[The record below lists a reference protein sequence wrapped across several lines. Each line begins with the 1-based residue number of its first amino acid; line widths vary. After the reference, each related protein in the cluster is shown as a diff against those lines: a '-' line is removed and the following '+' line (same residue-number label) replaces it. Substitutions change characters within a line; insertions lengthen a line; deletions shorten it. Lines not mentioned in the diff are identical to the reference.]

1 MSSNPLKEKADTILA
16 PASAKQSNLFWRVV
30 VAFIAG
36 PAILLCTHF
45 GGVVFL
51 GAMLFIALMS
61 LYEFTT
67 MLNHKQIYP
76 IRWLMMLFCAAILI
90 NHKFRVISTFDFM
103 LLAVF
108 LFPSIELFRKRGTP
122 IQNIGASFLC
132 LFYISFPFV
141 SLLDMRG
148 YDKDGIFI
156 TMIFIA
162 VWMSDTFAYFSGK
175 FLGGKII
182 KTKFSER
189 YSPKKTWEGFF
200 AGSIASVITTVIFY
214 HTLLLQYFAYH
225 HIVILGVIIGL
236 LSPIGDL
243 IESMFKRDSGVKDS
257 SGLIPGHGGFLD
269 RFDSLC
275 FIAPV
280 VFLYARYFMN
290 LR

>member
-1 MSSNPLKEKADTILA
+1 M
-16 PASAKQSNLFWRVV
+16 
-30 VAFIAG
+30 VAFVAG
-36 PAILLCTHF
+36 PAILLCVHL

-61 LYEFTT
+61 LYEFAA
-67 MLNHKQIYP
+67 MLHRKQIYP
-76 IRWLMMLFCAAILI
+76 IRWLMLLFCAAILV
-90 NHKFRVISTFDFM
+90 NHDFGIVSTLDFM

-108 LFPSIELFRKRGTP
+108 LFPSIELFRKRGAP

-132 LFYISFPFV
+132 LFYISFPFL

-148 YDKDGIFI
+148 YDKDGAFI
-156 TMIFIA
+156 TMIFLA
-162 VWMSDTFAYFSGK
+162 VWMSDTFAYFGGK
-175 FLGGKII
+175 FIGGKII
-182 KTKFSER
+182 TAKFSER

-200 AGSIASVITTVIFY
+200 AGLVASVVTTWIFY
-214 HTLLLQYFAYH
+214 GALLSELFPKHHVLIVGTL
-225 HIVILGVIIGL
+225 IGL

-257 SGLIPGHGGFLD
+257 SGLIPGHGGFFD

-280 VFLYARYFMN
+280 VFLYSRYVMN
-290 LR
+290 VG

>member
-1 MSSNPLKEKADTILA
+1 MSSKPVEEKTAAVSA
-16 PASAKQSNLFWRVV
+16 PESLLQSNLFWRVV

-36 PAILLCTHF
+36 PTILLCAHF
-45 GGVVFL
+45 GGVIFL

-148 YDKDGIFI
+148 YDKDGVFV

-162 VWMSDTFAYFSGK
+162 VWMSDTFAYFGGK

-200 AGSIASVITTVIFY
+200 TGSIASIITTVIFY
-214 HTLLLQYFAYH
+214 HTLLSERFEAH
-225 HIVILGVIIGL
+225 HIVILGVLIGL

-280 VFLYARYFMN
+280 VFLYTRYLMN
-290 LR
+290 L

>member
-1 MSSNPLKEKADTILA
+1 MEEKTNTVSA
-16 PASAKQSNLFWRVV
+16 PANPIQSNLFWRVV

-45 GGVVFL
+45 GGLIFL

-90 NHKFRVISTFDFM
+90 NHKFRVVSTFDFM

-141 SLLDMRG
+141 SLLDMRT

-156 TMIFIA
+156 TMIFLA
-162 VWMSDTFAYFSGK
+162 VWMSDTFAYFGGK

-182 KTKFSER
+182 TTKFSER

-200 AGSIASVITTVIFY
+200 TGSIASVITTVIFY
-214 HTLLLQYFAYH
+214 HTLLSQLFAYH
-225 HIVILGVIIGL
+225 HILILGALIGL

-243 IESMFKRDSGVKDS
+243 IESMYKRDSGVKDS

-280 VFLYARYFMN
+280 VFLYSRYLMN
-290 LR
+290 IA

>member
-1 MSSNPLKEKADTILA
+1 MEEKTSAISA
-16 PASAKQSNLFWRVV
+16 PTSAFQSNLFWRVV

-45 GGVVFL
+45 GGVIFL

-90 NHKFRVISTFDFM
+90 NHKFRVASTFDFM

-162 VWMSDTFAYFSGK
+162 VWMSDTFAYFGGK

-200 AGSIASVITTVIFY
+200 TGSIASIITTVIFY
-214 HTLLLQYFAYH
+214 HTLLWERFPLH
-225 HIVILGVIIGL
+225 HILTIGFL
-236 LSPIGDL
+236 IGGLSPIGDL

-280 VFLYARYFMN
+280 VFLYARYLMN
-290 LR
+290 LG

>member
-1 MSSNPLKEKADTILA
+1 VELKPTTSA
-16 PASAKQSNLFWRVV
+16 PVNWLQSNLFRRVV

-36 PAILLCTHF
+36 PLILLCVHF

-51 GAMLFIALMS
+51 GAMLFIALMA

-141 SLLDMRG
+141 SLLDMRT
-148 YDKDGIFI
+148 YDKEGIFI
-156 TMIFIA
+156 TLIFIA
-162 VWMSDTFAYFSGK
+162 VWMSDTFAYFGGK
-175 FLGGKII
+175 FWGGKMI

-200 AGSIASVITTVIFY
+200 TGLIASVVTVQIFY
-214 HTLLLQYFAYH
+214 STLLSRRFDYH
-225 HIVILGVIIGL
+225 HILILGVLIGV

-243 IESMFKRDSGVKDS
+243 IESMFKRDIGVKDS

-280 VFLYARYFMN
+280 VFLYTRYLMPI
-290 LR
+290 

>member
-1 MSSNPLKEKADTILA
+1 MSTNPVEEKTNIVSA
-16 PASAKQSNLFWRVV
+16 PVSALHSNLFWRVV

-36 PAILLCTHF
+36 PAILLCTYF
-45 GGVVFL
+45 GGVIFL

-76 IRWLMMLFCAAILI
+76 IRWLMMLFCAAILV
-90 NHKFRVISTFDFM
+90 NHKFRVASTFDFM

-156 TMIFIA
+156 TMIFIT
-162 VWMSDTFAYFSGK
+162 VWMSDTFAYFGGK

-182 KTKFSER
+182 QTKFSER

-200 AGSIASVITTVIFY
+200 TGFIASVITTVIFY
-214 HTLLLQYFAYH
+214 HTLLSNRFAYH
-225 HIVILGVIIGL
+225 HILILGVLIGL

-280 VFLYARYFMN
+280 VFLYARYLMK
-290 LR
+290 LG

>member
-1 MSSNPLKEKADTILA
+1 MSSNPVEEKTNTIVA
-16 PASAKQSNLFWRVV
+16 PTNPWQSNLFWRVV

-45 GGVVFL
+45 GGLIFL

-90 NHKFRVISTFDFM
+90 NHKFRVVSTFDFM

-141 SLLDMRG
+141 SLLDMRT
-148 YDKDGIFI
+148 YDKEGIFI
-156 TMIFIA
+156 TMIFLA
-162 VWMSDTFAYFSGK
+162 VWMSDTFAYFGGK

-200 AGSIASVITTVIFY
+200 TGSIASVITTVIFY
-214 HTLLLQYFAYH
+214 HTLLSQLFAYH
-225 HIVILGVIIGL
+225 HILILGILIGL

-243 IESMFKRDSGVKDS
+243 IESMYKRDSGVKDS

-280 VFLYARYFMN
+280 VFLYSRYLMN
-290 LR
+290 IG

>member
-1 MSSNPLKEKADTILA
+1 MSSNPVEEKTSAVSA
-16 PASAKQSNLFWRVV
+16 PANAFQSNLFWRVV

-45 GGVVFL
+45 GGMIFL

-67 MLNHKQIYP
+67 MLNRKQIYP
-76 IRWLMMLFCAAILI
+76 IRWLMMLFCAAILV
-90 NHKFRVISTFDFM
+90 NHKFRVASTFDFM

-162 VWMSDTFAYFSGK
+162 VWMSDTFAYFGGK

-200 AGSIASVITTVIFY
+200 TGSIASIVTTVIFH
-214 HTLLLQYFAYH
+214 HTLLWERFSLH
-225 HIVILGVIIGL
+225 HILTIGFL
-236 LSPIGDL
+236 IGGLSPIGDL
-243 IESMFKRDSGVKDS
+243 IESMLKRDSGVKDS

-280 VFLYARYFMN
+280 VFLYARYLMH
-290 LR
+290 LG

>member
-1 MSSNPLKEKADTILA
+1 LSPNPFEQKTAAVSA
-16 PASAKQSNLFWRVV
+16 PESPLQSNLFWRVV

-36 PAILLCTHF
+36 PLILLCIHF
-45 GGVVFL
+45 GEVIFL

-61 LYEFTT
+61 LYEFTA

-76 IRWLMMLFCAAILI
+76 IQWLMMLFCAAILI
-90 NHKFRVISTFDFM
+90 NHKFRVASTFDFM

-141 SLLDMRG
+141 SLLEMRT
-148 YDKDGIFI
+148 YDKDGIFV
-156 TMIFIA
+156 TLIFIA
-162 VWMSDTFAYFSGK
+162 VWMSDTFAYFGGK

-189 YSPKKTWEGFF
+189 YSPKKTWEGFLT
-200 AGSIASVITTVIFY
+200 GLIASVITAQIFY
-214 HTLLLQYFAYH
+214 STLLSQRFEVH
-225 HIVILGVIIGL
+225 HILILGVLIGL

-280 VFLYARYFMN
+280 VFLYSRYMMN
-290 LR
+290 F